1 MCSVR
6 LTMAVFYVTIKS
18 YVFIALPESSVCLP
32 FFAIHV
38 LPVFE
43 RHPSFQLYQ
52 HPVDFPFYF
61 QELSIYVCQSYMEC
75 SEVCERCVSGWTF
88 FEQYEVLPFVP
99 LTTIPVVSV
108 SPDTNIAG
116 PVFKRWLF
124 AFVERIFLRPFVVPL
139 PLVRGC
145 VSVIECNWRWL
156 CFILF
161 NNLCPLAGV
170 CVIHIHCDHALCPL
184 TLSSV

>member
-32 FFAIHV
+32 FFAIPV
-38 LPVFE
+38 RPVFE
-43 RHPSFQLYQ
+43 RHPSFQLYR

-61 QELSIYVCQSYMEC
+61 QELSIYVCQSCMEC

-99 LTTIPVVSV
+99 LSTIPVVSV
-108 SPDTNIAG
+108 SPDTNIPA
-116 PVFKRWLF
+116 LF
-124 AFVERIFLRPFVVPL
+124 LKGGCLHLLSESFSVPL
-139 PLVRGC
+139 WSPFLSC
-145 VSVIECNWRWL
+145 VGASRW
-156 CFILF
+156 
-161 NNLCPLAGV
+161 
-170 CVIHIHCDHALCPL
+170 
-184 TLSSV
+184 